1 MRKEGRDLDMAE
13 LSFMDDDDD
22 NDVCGAAVVDVLVVE
37 E

>member
-13 LSFMDDDDD
+13 LSFMEEDATDADADAG
-22 NDVCGAAVVDVLVVE
+22 CGVVLVE